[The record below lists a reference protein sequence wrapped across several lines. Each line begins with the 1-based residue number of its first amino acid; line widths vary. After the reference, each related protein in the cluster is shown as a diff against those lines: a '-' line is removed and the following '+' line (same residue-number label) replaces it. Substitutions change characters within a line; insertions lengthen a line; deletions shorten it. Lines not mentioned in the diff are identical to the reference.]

1 LRKRIFR
8 QMAGLVTLGILLV
21 SVVLCI
27 LFYHRLSSQACADL
41 QERAQ
46 MFEKDDSGR
55 AFHYL
60 RQVRPEDMRVSL
72 ISQKGV
78 VLFDNMVRSGNL
90 GDHLDREEIE
100 EALSMGHG
108 ESRRFSDTLGTETYY
123 YAIRLSDDSVLR
135 TAKTIHSIGGMFSD
149 ILPGTAAVVLL
160 FILIGYFT
168 SRRLAQR
175 VVEPINQVDLSADPP
190 DVPYDELASFARAIA
205 EYRSQIEQDSRQ
217 LKKRTDTIQAIMDQ
231 MEEGVVLFDLR
242 GTILSVNK
250 SASRIFH
257 TDDTAEG
264 KSALELLRDM
274 EFSGKL
280 RQALQGHRGEMIHRR
295 EEKEYRVLISPVPQ
309 IGVAVFFL
317 NITEKSQAEK
327 MRREFSANVSHELRT
342 PLTSIYGNV
351 EMLSAGMVREED
363 KPLFYGKIM
372 GEASRLITLIEDIMM
387 LSRLDEGKPGDG
399 EFQEEVDLAEVASEC
414 ADTLKQKAID
424 HQVTMKVAG
433 SDIIMTANRALIY
446 EMFYNLMDNGI
457 KYNKAGGRVRVCITR
472 TKKDTVITVSDTGIG
487 ISAGDQDR
495 IFERFYRADK
505 SRSKKSGGTG
515 LGLAIVKHIVL
526 AHGGRIGVSGKP
538 GEGTQFE
545 IVFPG

>member
-1 LRKRIFR
+1 MRKRIFR

-27 LFYHRLSSQACADL
+27 LFYHRLASQARTDL

-46 MFEKDDSGR
+46 MFEEDDSGR
-55 AFHYL
+55 ALRYL

-72 ISQKGV
+72 ISQDGA

-123 YAIRLSDDSVLR
+123 YAVRLSDDSVLR
-135 TAKTIHSIGGMFSD
+135 TAKTIHSIGGMFAD

-160 FILIGYFT
+160 FILIGYFA

-175 VVEPINQVDLSADPP
+175 VVEPINQVDLSGDPP
-190 DVPYDELASFARAIA
+190 DVPYDELAPFVRTIT
-205 EYRSQIEQDSRQ
+205 EYRSQIEQSSEQ
-217 LKKRTDTIQAIMDQ
+217 LKKRTDTIQAIMNQ

-250 SASRIFH
+250 SAARIFH
-257 TDDTAEG
+257 TDSTAEG
-264 KSALELLRDM
+264 KNALELLRDL
-274 EFSGKL
+274 EFSGKF
-280 RQALQGHRGEMIHRR
+280 RQALQGHRGEMILKK
-295 EEKEYRVLISPVPQ
+295 EGKEYRVLISPVSH

-342 PLTSIYGNV
+342 PLTSIYGNA

-372 GEASRLITLIEDIMM
+372 DEASRLITLIEDIMM
-387 LSRLDEGKPGDG
+387 LSRLDEGKPG
-399 EFQEEVDLAEVASEC
+399 EFHEQVDLAEVASEC
-414 ADTLKQKAID
+414 VDALKQKAIG
-424 HQVTMKVAG
+424 HQVAVEVTG
-433 SDIIMTANRALIY
+433 SGIMAANRALIY
-446 EMFYNLMDNGI
+446 EMLYNLIDNGI
-457 KYNKAGGRVRVCITR
+457 KYNKAGGCVAVRICQS
-472 TKKDTVITVSDTGIG
+472 KKDTVLTVSDTGIG
-487 ISAGDQDR
+487 ISDKDQER

-526 AHGGRIGVSGKP
+526 AHGGRIEVSGRP
-538 GEGTQFE
+538 GEGTRFE